1 MVNMVPVFQL
11 TNGTHYRFFISGFP
25 LILETILGYL
35 DDKDLRNVQQVSKHW
50 NERVNDGNFW
60 RTQLQQKVSS
70 NNLSIN
76 VIHNTQPEDFSCI
89 I

>member
-1 MVNMVPVFQL
+1 MVL
-11 TNGTHYRFFISGFP
+11 TIDFFISGFP
-25 LILETILGYL
+25 LILETILGHL

-50 NERVNDGNFW
+50 NETVNDGNFW

-70 NNLSIN
+70 NQ
-76 VIHNTQPEDFSCI
+76 VPI